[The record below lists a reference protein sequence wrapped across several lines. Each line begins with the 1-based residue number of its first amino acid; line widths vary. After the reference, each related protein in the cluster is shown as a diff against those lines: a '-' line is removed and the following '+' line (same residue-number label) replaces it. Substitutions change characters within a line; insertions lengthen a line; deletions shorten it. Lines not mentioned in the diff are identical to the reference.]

1 MKRFLFALVT
11 IMFITSSCSL
21 TSTVGNGKIDPIE
34 AATINLAVS
43 IALQSYPDVILP
55 AYGVATALLALL
67 SNNTK
72 EVVSLAVLDD
82 VLRKETDKLNLDP
95 LTKQAFNDLVTLIK
109 LEIENKIN
117 IEGMTENEKLVVV
130 MDVVKI
136 VHQTTSL
143 RLQILQNR

>member
-1 MKRFLFALVT
+1 M
-11 IMFITSSCSL
+11 
-21 TSTVGNGKIDPIE
+21 
-34 AATINLAVS
+34 AVS

-55 AYGVATALLALL
+55 AYGVSTALLALL